1 MRELI
6 QNYKLE
12 PRTFLILLIAL
23 FPITLLIGSSFINS
37 SIVLIDILFLFLLI
51 KEKKLNFL
59 KNQSFYILLLL
70 WVVLIIN
77 MLLSINTEN
86 SLSRSIGFIRFI
98 IFIFAIKFILN
109 KNKTDDKLIFVS
121 WSIIFFIVTV
131 DIIFES
137 IFGFNTLGFQSYLP
151 GRISSFLNDELKIG
165 NFYFGFILLTLS
177 FLCYTLKKDRIFI
190 FFLIL
195 FIFVS
200 FLIGERSNFIKIFI
214 ITFLFFLIVDK
225 TILWKKLL
233 LFFITLTLIFFTI
246 SKNENLKERFY
257 NQIFGNLVEHNYDIK
272 KFFRFTTYGAHY
284 NTAIQIFKNH
294 PYFGVGLKNY
304 RIESGK
310 AKYENPDF
318 RFNEKR
324 KTTHPH
330 QIHFEF
336 LAEMGLFGYISFFIF
351 FFIFLTRSLK
361 IQIKNRNYYHLSGI
375 LFILISFAPLI
386 PSGSFF
392 TTYGAA
398 IFWLNFAIVESFND

>member
-12 PRTFLILLIAL
+12 PRTFLILSIAL

-59 KNQSFYILLLL
+59 KNQSFYILLIL
-70 WVVLIIN
+70 WAVLIIN

-121 WSIIFFIVTV
+121 WSIIFFIVTI

-151 GRISSFLNDELKIG
+151 GRVSSFLNDELKIG

-177 FLCYTLKKDRIFI
+177 FIYYKLKIDKIFI
-190 FFLIL
+190 IFLIFL
-195 FIFVS
+195 IFVS

-214 ITFLFFLIVDK
+214 ITFLFFLVVDK

-233 LFFITLTLIFFTI
+233 LFFITLALIFFTI

-257 NQIFGNLVEHNYDIK
+257 NQIFVNLVEHNYDIK

-284 NTAIQIFKNH
+284 DTAIQIFKNH

-310 AKYENPDF
+310 SKYENPNF
-318 RFNEKR
+318 IFNEKR

-351 FFIFLTRSLK
+351 FFIFLTRSIK
-361 IQIKNRNYYHLSGI
+361 IQIKNKNLYHLSSL
-375 LFILISFAPLI
+375 LFILVSFAPLI

-398 IFWLNFAIVESFND
+398 IFWLNFAVVESFND

>member
-59 KNQSFYILLLL
+59 KNQSFYILLIL
-70 WVVLIIN
+70 WAVLIIN

-121 WSIIFFIVTV
+121 WSIIFFIVTI

-151 GRISSFLNDELKIG
+151 GRVSSFLNDELKIG

-177 FLCYTLKKDRIFI
+177 FIYYKLKIDKIFI
-190 FFLIL
+190 ISLIFL
-195 FIFVS
+195 IFVS

-214 ITFLFFLIVDK
+214 ITFLFFLVVDK

-233 LFFITLTLIFFTI
+233 LFFITLALIFFTI

-257 NQIFGNLVEHNYDIK
+257 NQIFVNLVEHNYDIK

-284 NTAIQIFKNH
+284 DTAIQIFKNH

-310 AKYENPDF
+310 AKYENPNF
-318 RFNEKR
+318 IFNEKR

-351 FFIFLTRSLK
+351 FFIFLTRSIK
-361 IQIKNRNYYHLSGI
+361 IQIKNKNLYHLSSL
-375 LFILISFAPLI
+375 LFILVSFAPLI

-398 IFWLNFAIVESFND
+398 IFWLNFAVVESFND

>member
-190 FFLIL
+190 FFLIF

>member
-12 PRTFLILLIAL
+12 PRTFLILSIAL

-70 WVVLIIN
+70 WTVLIIN

-121 WSIIFFIVTV
+121 WSIIFFIVTI

-151 GRISSFLNDELKIG
+151 GRVSSFLNDELKIG

-177 FLCYTLKKDRIFI
+177 FIYYKLKIDKIFI
-190 FFLIL
+190 ISLIFL
-195 FIFVS
+195 IFVS

-214 ITFLFFLIVDK
+214 ITFLFFLVVDK

-233 LFFITLTLIFFTI
+233 LFFITLALIFFTI

-257 NQIFGNLVEHNYDIK
+257 NQIFVNLVEHNYDIK

-284 NTAIQIFKNH
+284 DTAIQIFKNH

-310 AKYENPDF
+310 AKYENPNF
-318 RFNEKR
+318 IFNEKR

-351 FFIFLTRSLK
+351 FFIFLTRSIK
-361 IQIKNRNYYHLSGI
+361 IQIKNKNLYHLSSL
-375 LFILISFAPLI
+375 LFILVSFAPLI

-398 IFWLNFAIVESFND
+398 IFWLNFAVVESFND

>member
-12 PRTFLILLIAL
+12 PRTFLILSIAL

-59 KNQSFYILLLL
+59 KNQSFYILLIL
-70 WVVLIIN
+70 WAVLIIN

-121 WSIIFFIVTV
+121 WSIIFFIVTI

-151 GRISSFLNDELKIG
+151 GRVSSFLNDELKIG

-177 FLCYTLKKDRIFI
+177 FIYYKLKIDKIFI
-190 FFLIL
+190 ISLIFL
-195 FIFVS
+195 IFVS

-214 ITFLFFLIVDK
+214 ITFLFFLVVDK

-233 LFFITLTLIFFTI
+233 LFFITLALIFFTI

-257 NQIFGNLVEHNYDIK
+257 NQIFVNLVEHNYDIK

-284 NTAIQIFKNH
+284 DTAIQIFKNH

-310 AKYENPDF
+310 AKYENPNF
-318 RFNEKR
+318 IFNEKR

-351 FFIFLTRSLK
+351 FFIFLTRSIK
-361 IQIKNRNYYHLSGI
+361 IQIKNKNLYHLSSL
-375 LFILISFAPLI
+375 LFILVSFTPLI

-398 IFWLNFAIVESFND
+398 IFWLNFAVVESFND

>member
-6 QNYKLE
+6 QNCKLE
-12 PRTFLILLIAL
+12 PRTFLILSIAL

-51 KEKKLNFL
+51 KEKNLNFL
-59 KNQSFYILLLL
+59 KKQSFYILLLL
-70 WVVLIIN
+70 WAVLIIN

-109 KNKTDDKLIFVS
+109 KNKTDDKLIFLS
-121 WSIIFFIVTV
+121 WSIIFFIVTIDV
-131 DIIFES
+131 IFES

-151 GRISSFLNDELKIG
+151 GRVSSFLNDELKIG
-165 NFYFGFILLTLS
+165 NFYFGFILLSLS
-177 FLCYTLKKDRIFI
+177 FIYYTLKKEKIFPI
-190 FFLIL
+190 FLIFL
-195 FIFVS
+195 IFVS
-200 FLIGERSNFIKIFI
+200 FLTGERSNFIKIFI

-225 TILWKKLL
+225 TILWRKLL
-233 LFFITLTLIFFTI
+233 LFFITLALIFFTL
-246 SKNENLKERFY
+246 SKNENLKDRFY
-257 NQIFGNLVEHNYDIK
+257 NQIFVNLVEHNYDIK

-284 NTAIQIFKNH
+284 DTAIQIFKNH

-310 AKYENPDF
+310 AKYENPNF

-330 QIHFEF
+330 QVHFEF

-351 FFIFLTRSLK
+351 FFIFFTRSIK
-361 IQIKNRNYYHLSGI
+361 IQIKNRNFYHLSGL
-375 LFILISFAPLI
+375 LFILVSFIPLI

>member
-190 FFLIL
+190 FFLIF

-233 LFFITLTLIFFTI
+233 FFLL
-246 SKNENLKERFY
+246 L
-257 NQIFGNLVEHNYDIK
+257 
-272 KFFRFTTYGAHY
+272 
-284 NTAIQIFKNH
+284 
-294 PYFGVGLKNY
+294 
-304 RIESGK
+304 
-310 AKYENPDF
+310 
-318 RFNEKR
+318 
-324 KTTHPH
+324 
-330 QIHFEF
+330 
-336 LAEMGLFGYISFFIF
+336 
-351 FFIFLTRSLK
+351 
-361 IQIKNRNYYHLSGI
+361 
-375 LFILISFAPLI
+375 
-386 PSGSFF
+386 
-392 TTYGAA
+392 
-398 IFWLNFAIVESFND
+398 

>member
-12 PRTFLILLIAL
+12 PRTFLILSIAL

-70 WVVLIIN
+70 WTVLIIN

-121 WSIIFFIVTV
+121 WSIIFFIVTI

-151 GRISSFLNDELKIG
+151 GRVSSFLNDELKIG

-177 FLCYTLKKDRIFI
+177 FIYYKLKIDKIFI
-190 FFLIL
+190 ISLIFL
-195 FIFVS
+195 IFVS

-214 ITFLFFLIVDK
+214 ITFLFFLVVDK

-233 LFFITLTLIFFTI
+233 LFFITLALIFFTI

-257 NQIFGNLVEHNYDIK
+257 NQIFVNLVEHNYDIK

-284 NTAIQIFKNH
+284 DTAIQIFKNH

-310 AKYENPDF
+310 AKYENPNF
-318 RFNEKR
+318 IFNEKR

-351 FFIFLTRSLK
+351 FFIFLTKSIK
-361 IQIKNRNYYHLSGI
+361 IQIKNKNLYHLSSL
-375 LFILISFAPLI
+375 LFILVSFAPLI

-398 IFWLNFAIVESFND
+398 IFWLNFAVVESFND

>member
-1 MRELI
+1 MKELI

-12 PRTFLILLIAL
+12 PRTLLVFSITL

-37 SIVLIDILFLFLLI
+37 SIVLIDILFLFILI
-51 KEKKLNFL
+51 KEKKLNYL
-59 KNQSFYILLLL
+59 KHQSFYILLFL
-70 WVVLIIN
+70 WSILIIN
-77 MLLSINTEN
+77 MLLSINIEN

-109 KNKTDDKLIFVS
+109 KNKTDDKLIFFS
-121 WSIIFFIVTV
+121 WSIIFFIVSV

-137 IFGFNTLGFQSYLP
+137 IFGFNTLGFQSILP

-177 FLCYTLKKDRIFI
+177 FIYYTLKTKK
-190 FFLIL
+190 FFLIFL
-195 FIFVS
+195 FFFTFIS
-200 FLIGERSNFIKIFI
+200 FLIGERSNFIKIFSV
-214 ITFLFFLIVDK
+214 TLLFFLIIDK
-225 TILWKKLL
+225 TALWKKLL
-233 LFFITLTLIFFTI
+233 LIFITLTLIFFTI

-257 NQIFGNLVEHNYDIK
+257 NQTLLNLAEHNYDIK

-284 NTAIQIFKNH
+284 DTAIQIFKNH
-294 PYFGVGLKNY
+294 SYFGVGLKNY

-310 AKYENPDF
+310 GKYENPDF
-318 RFNEKR
+318 MFNEKR

-330 QIHFEF
+330 QVHLEF

-351 FFIFLTRSLK
+351 FFIFLRRSIK
-361 IQIKNRNYYHLSGI
+361 IHFKNRNIYHLSGL
-375 LFILISFAPLI
+375 LFIMVSFFPLI

-398 IFWLNFAIVESFND
+398 IFWLNFAVIEAFND

>member
-1 MRELI
+1 MKELI

-12 PRTFLILLIAL
+12 PRTFLIFSIAL
-23 FPITLLIGSSFINS
+23 FPLTLLIGSSFINS
-37 SIVLIDILFLFLLI
+37 SIVLIDILFLFILI
-51 KEKKLNFL
+51 KEKKLSFL
-59 KNQSFYILLLL
+59 KNQSFYILLFL
-70 WVVLIIN
+70 WATLIIN
-77 MLLSINTEN
+77 MLLSINIEN

-98 IFIFAIKFILN
+98 IFIFAIKLILN
-109 KNKTDDKLIFVS
+109 KNKNDDKLIFFS

-137 IFGFNTLGFQSYLP
+137 IFGFNTLGFKSYLP

-177 FLCYTLKKDRIFI
+177 FIIYTIKKEKI
-190 FFLIL
+190 FLISL
-195 FIFVS
+195 IFLIIVS
-200 FLIGERSNFIKIFI
+200 FLTGERSNFIKIFI

-233 LFFITLTLIFFTI
+233 LFFITLALIFLTI
-246 SKNENLKERFY
+246 SKNENLKDRFY
-257 NQIFGNLVEHNYDIK
+257 NQIFVNLIEHNYDIK

-284 NTAIQIFKNH
+284 DTAIQIFKNH

-310 AKYENPDF
+310 AKYENPNF
-318 RFNEKR
+318 IFNAER

-330 QIHFEF
+330 QVHFEF
-336 LAEMGLFGYISFFIF
+336 LAEMGLFGYISFFVF
-351 FFIFLTRSLK
+351 FFIFLRRSIK
-361 IQIKNRNYYHLSGI
+361 IQIKNRNIYHLSSL
-375 LFILISFAPLI
+375 LFILVSFAPLI
-386 PSGSFF
+386 PTGSFF

-398 IFWLNFAIVESFND
+398 IFWLNYAVVEAFSD

>member
-12 PRTFLILLIAL
+12 PRTFLILSIAL

-59 KNQSFYILLLL
+59 KNQSFYILLIL
-70 WVVLIIN
+70 WAVLIIN

-121 WSIIFFIVTV
+121 WSIIFFIVTI

-151 GRISSFLNDELKIG
+151 GRVSSFLNDELKIG

-177 FLCYTLKKDRIFI
+177 FIYYKLKIDKIFI
-190 FFLIL
+190 ISLIFL
-195 FIFVS
+195 IFVS

-214 ITFLFFLIVDK
+214 ITFLFFLVVDK

-233 LFFITLTLIFFTI
+233 LFFITLALIFFTI

-257 NQIFGNLVEHNYDIK
+257 NQIFVNLVEHNYDIK

-284 NTAIQIFKNH
+284 DTAIQIFKNH

-310 AKYENPDF
+310 AKYENPNF
-318 RFNEKR
+318 IFNEKR

-351 FFIFLTRSLK
+351 FFIFLTKSIK
-361 IQIKNRNYYHLSGI
+361 IQIKNKNLYHLSSL
-375 LFILISFAPLI
+375 LFILVSFAPLI

-398 IFWLNFAIVESFND
+398 IFWLNFAVVESFND

>member
-1 MRELI
+1 MKELI

-12 PRTFLILLIAL
+12 PRTFLVFLITI
-23 FPITLLIGSSFINS
+23 FPITLLIGSSVINS
-37 SIVLIDILFLFLLI
+37 SIVLIDILI

-59 KNQSFYILLLL
+59 RNQSFYILMLV
-70 WVVLIIN
+70 WAALIIN
-77 MLLSINTEN
+77 MLLSINVEN
-86 SLSRSIGFIRFI
+86 SISRSIGFIRFI

-109 KNKTDDKLIFVS
+109 KNKTDDRLIFFS
-121 WSIIFFIVTV
+121 WSIIFFIVTI

-177 FLCYTLKKDRIFI
+177 FIYYSFKKRK
-190 FFLIL
+190 FFLISS
-195 FIFVS
+195 IFLIIIS
-200 FLIGERSNFIKIFI
+200 FLIGERSNFIKILI

-233 LFFITLTLIFFTI
+233 LFFITLMLIFFTI

-257 NQIFGNLVEHNYDIK
+257 NQTFKNLVHHNYDIK
-272 KFFRFTTYGAHY
+272 KFFRFSTYGVHY
-284 NTAIQIFKNH
+284 DTAIQIFKNH

-310 AKYENPDF
+310 AKYENPNF
-318 RFNEKR
+318 IFNEKR

-330 QIHFEF
+330 QVHFEF
-336 LAEMGLFGYISFFIF
+336 LAEMGLFGYISFLIF
-351 FFIFLTRSLK
+351 FFIFLRRSIK
-361 IQIKNRNYYHLSGI
+361 IQIKNRNFYHLSGL
-375 LFILISFAPLI
+375 LFILVSFTPLI

-392 TTYGAA
+392 TTYGAS
-398 IFWLNFAIVESFND
+398 IFWLNFAIVEAFND

>member
-1 MRELI
+1 MKELI
-6 QNYKLE
+6 KNYKLE
-12 PRTFLILLIAL
+12 PRTFLIFFIAL
-23 FPITLLIGSSFINS
+23 FPVTLLIGSSFINS

-70 WVVLIIN
+70 WTVLIIN

-121 WSIIFFIVTV
+121 WSIIFFIVTI

-151 GRISSFLNDELKIG
+151 GRVSSFLNDELKIG

-177 FLCYTLKKDRIFI
+177 FIYYKLKSDKIFI
-190 FFLIL
+190 IFLIFL
-195 FIFVS
+195 IFVS

-214 ITFLFFLIVDK
+214 ITFLFFLVVDK

-233 LFFITLTLIFFTI
+233 LFFITLALIFFTI

-257 NQIFGNLVEHNYDIK
+257 NQIFVNLVEHNYDIK

-284 NTAIQIFKNH
+284 DTAIQIFKNH

-310 AKYENPDF
+310 AKYENPNF
-318 RFNEKR
+318 IFNEKR

-351 FFIFLTRSLK
+351 FFIFLTRSIK
-361 IQIKNRNYYHLSGI
+361 IQIKNKNLYHLSSL
-375 LFILISFAPLI
+375 LFILVSFAPLI

-398 IFWLNFAIVESFND
+398 IFWLNFAVVESFND

>member
-1 MRELI
+1 MKELI

-12 PRTFLILLIAL
+12 PRTLLVFSITL

-37 SIVLIDILFLFLLI
+37 SIVLIDILFLFILI
-51 KEKKLNFL
+51 KEKKLNYL
-59 KNQSFYILLLL
+59 KHQSFYILLFL
-70 WVVLIIN
+70 WSILIIN
-77 MLLSINTEN
+77 MLLSINIEN

-109 KNKTDDKLIFVS
+109 KNKTDNNLIFIS
-121 WSIIFFIVTV
+121 WSIIFFIVSI
-131 DIIFES
+131 DIVFES
-137 IFGFNTLGFQSYLP
+137 IFGFNTLGFQSILP

-177 FLCYTLKKDRIFI
+177 FIYYTLKTKK
-190 FFLIL
+190 FFLIFL
-195 FIFVS
+195 FFFTFIS
-200 FLIGERSNFIKIFI
+200 FLIGERSNFIKIFSV
-214 ITFLFFLIVDK
+214 TLLFFLIIDK
-225 TILWKKLL
+225 TALWKKLL
-233 LFFITLTLIFFTI
+233 LIFITLTLIFFTI

-257 NQIFGNLVEHNYDIK
+257 NQTLLNLVEHNYDIK

-284 NTAIQIFKNH
+284 DTAIQIFKNH
-294 PYFGVGLKNY
+294 SYFGVGLKNY

-310 AKYENPDF
+310 AKYENPNF

-330 QIHFEF
+330 QVHLEF

-351 FFIFLTRSLK
+351 FFIFLKRSIK
-361 IQIKNRNYYHLSGI
+361 IQFKNRNIYHLSGL
-375 LFILISFAPLI
+375 LFIMVSFTPLI

-398 IFWLNFAIVESFND
+398 IFWLNFAVIEAFND

>member
-12 PRTFLILLIAL
+12 PRTFLILSIAL

-59 KNQSFYILLLL
+59 KNQSFYILLIL
-70 WVVLIIN
+70 WAVLIIN

-121 WSIIFFIVTV
+121 WSIIFFIVTI

-151 GRISSFLNDELKIG
+151 GRVSSFLNDELKIG

-177 FLCYTLKKDRIFI
+177 FIYYKLKIDKIFI
-190 FFLIL
+190 ISLIFL
-195 FIFVS
+195 IFVS

-214 ITFLFFLIVDK
+214 ITFLFFLVVDK

-233 LFFITLTLIFFTI
+233 LFFITLALIFFTI

-257 NQIFGNLVEHNYDIK
+257 NQIFVNLVEHNYDIK

-284 NTAIQIFKNH
+284 DTAIQIFKNH

-310 AKYENPDF
+310 AKYENPNF
-318 RFNEKR
+318 IFNEKR

-351 FFIFLTRSLK
+351 FFIFLTRSIK
-361 IQIKNRNYYHLSGI
+361 IQIKNKNLYHLSSL
-375 LFILISFAPLI
+375 LFILVSFAPLI

-398 IFWLNFAIVESFND
+398 IFWLNFAVVESFND

>member
-12 PRTFLILLIAL
+12 PRTFLILSIAL

-70 WVVLIIN
+70 WTVLIIN

-121 WSIIFFIVTV
+121 WSIIFFIVTI

-151 GRISSFLNDELKIG
+151 GRVSSFLNDELKIG

-177 FLCYTLKKDRIFI
+177 FIYYKLKRDKIFI
-190 FFLIL
+190 IFLIFL
-195 FIFVS
+195 IFVS

-214 ITFLFFLIVDK
+214 ITFLFFLVVDK

-233 LFFITLTLIFFTI
+233 LFFITLALIFFTI

-257 NQIFGNLVEHNYDIK
+257 NQIFVNLVEHNYDIK

-284 NTAIQIFKNH
+284 DTAIQIFKNH

-310 AKYENPDF
+310 AKYENPNF
-318 RFNEKR
+318 IFNEKR

-351 FFIFLTRSLK
+351 FFIFLTKSIK
-361 IQIKNRNYYHLSGI
+361 IQIKNKNLYHLSSL
-375 LFILISFAPLI
+375 LFILVSFTPLI